1 MNNRD
6 FTKDV
11 IEAAIRVGLLLLLSY
26 FCFLIIKPFIAA
38 LLWGVII
45 AVAVFPLFVK
55 LKAVLG
61 DRNKLASTL
70 YTLIAL
76 AILIT
81 PTFFASN
88 SIIDSTSAISERHA
102 AGTLEIPP
110 PPDGVKDWPMI
121 GEDLYSLWSQSSSN
135 LDKMLER
142 YQPEIKAAGSK
153 LVAAAASIGGGIL
166 LFVLSI
172 IISGILVANASGSYQ
187 VTSRIFSRLINAE
200 HGQEYADLAK
210 NTIRSVAQGV
220 LGVAAIQAVLSA
232 IGMIVMSV
240 PGWGLW
246 SAIIL
251 VLAIAQLPPI
261 LVLGFVMAY
270 VFSVAD
276 TTPAVIFAIYCVII
290 SGSDGFLKPLFLGR
304 GMSTPMLVIL
314 LGAIGGMILSGIIGL
329 FVGAIILALGY
340 ELFMKWLN
348 EGQEAVEPSGSVSNA
363 E

>member
-26 FCFLIIKPFIAA
+26 WCFLIIKPFVVA
-38 LLWGVII
+38 LLWWVII
-45 AVAVFPLFVK
+45 AVAVFPLFAK
-55 LKAVLG
+55 LKAALG

-88 SIIDSTSAISERHA
+88 SIIDSSVAISERHA

-121 GEDLYSLWSQSSSN
+121 GEDLYSFWAQSSAN
-135 LDKMLER
+135 LDQMLER
-142 YQPEIKAAGSK
+142 YHPQIKEAGSK
-153 LVAAAASIGGGIL
+153 LVSAAASIGGGIL
-166 LFVLSI
+166 QFVLSI

-187 VTSRIFSRLINAE
+187 VTKQVFSRLISAE
-200 HGQEYADLAK
+200 HGLEYADLTK

-276 TTPAVIFAIYCVII
+276 TTPAVIFAIYCVIV
-290 SGSDGFLKPLFLGR
+290 SGSDGFLKPMFLGR

-348 EGQEAVEPSGSVSNA
+348 EGQEAAEPSGSVSNT

>member
-26 FCFLIIKPFIAA
+26 WCFLIIRPFMVA
-38 LLWGVII
+38 LLWGIII
-45 AVAVFPLFVK
+45 AVAVFPLFAK
-55 LKAVLG
+55 LKAALG

-88 SIIDSTSAISERHA
+88 SIIDSSAVISERHA
-102 AGTLEIPP
+102 AGTLDIPP
-110 PPDGVKDWPMI
+110 PSEGVKEWPMI
-121 GEDLYSLWSQSSSN
+121 GEDLYSFWAQASSN
-135 LDKMLER
+135 LDKMLKR
-142 YQPEIKAAGSK
+142 YQPEIKEAGSK
-153 LVAAAASIGGGIL
+153 LVAAAASIGAGIL
-166 LFVLSI
+166 QFVLSI
-172 IISGILVANASGSYQ
+172 IISGILVANASGSYR

-200 HGQEYADLAK
+200 HGQEYADLTK
-210 NTIRSVAQGV
+210 NTIRSVAVGV
-220 LGVAAIQAVLSA
+220 LGVATIQAVLSA
-232 IGMIVMSV
+232 IGMIVMNV

-246 SAIIL
+246 TAIIL
-251 VLAIAQLPPI
+251 VLAVAQLPPI

-276 TTPAVIFAIYCVII
+276 TTPAVIFAIYCVIV

-348 EGQEAVEPSGSVSNA
+348 EGQEAAEPSRSDFKA

>member
-6 FTKDV
+6 FTNDV
-11 IEAAIRVGLLLLLSY
+11 IEAAIRVGLLLLISY
-26 FCFLIIKPFIAA
+26 WCFLIVRPFIVA

-45 AVAVFPLFVK
+45 AVAVFPIFVK
-55 LKAVLG
+55 LKAMLG

-70 YTLIAL
+70 YTVIAL

-88 SIIDSTSAISERHA
+88 SIIDSTSAITERHA
-102 AGTLEIPP
+102 AGTLAIPP

-121 GEDLYSLWSQSSSN
+121 GENLYSLWSQASSN

-142 YQPEIKAAGSK
+142 YHPEIKEAGAK
-153 LVAAAASIGGGIL
+153 LVGAAASIGGSIL
-166 LFVLSI
+166 QFVLSI
-172 IISGILVANASGSYQ
+172 IISGVLVANAAGSYQ
-187 VTSRIFSRLINAE
+187 VTKQVFSRLISAE
-200 HGQEYADLAK
+200 HGLEYADLTK

-220 LGVAAIQAVLSA
+220 LGVAAIQAVFSA

-290 SGSDGFLKPLFLGR
+290 SGSDGFLKPMFLGR

-348 EGQEAVEPSGSVSNA
+348 EEQEAAEPSESVSGV

>member
-26 FCFLIIKPFIAA
+26 WCFLIIRPFIIA

-45 AVAVFPLFVK
+45 AVAVFPLFAK
-55 LKAVLG
+55 LKAALG

-88 SIIDSTSAISERHA
+88 SIIDSSAAISERHA
-102 AGTLEIPP
+102 AGTLDIPP
-110 PPDGVKDWPMI
+110 PPDGVKDWPLI
-121 GEDLYSLWSQSSSN
+121 GEDFYSLWAQSSSN

-142 YQPEIKAAGSK
+142 YHPEIKEAGSK

-276 TTPAVIFAIYCVII
+276 TTPAVIFAIYCVIV

-314 LGAIGGMILSGIIGL
+314 LGAIGGMLLSGIIGL

-348 EGQEAVEPSGSVSNA
+348 EGQEAAEPSRSDSN
-363 E
+363 EE

>member
-26 FCFLIIKPFIAA
+26 WCFLIIRPFIIA

-45 AVAVFPLFVK
+45 AVAVFPLFAK
-55 LKAVLG
+55 LKAALG

-88 SIIDSTSAISERHA
+88 SIIDSSAAISERHA
-102 AGTLEIPP
+102 AGTLDIPP
-110 PPDGVKDWPMI
+110 PPDGVKDWPLI
-121 GEDLYSLWSQSSSN
+121 GEDFYSLWAQSSSN

-142 YQPEIKAAGSK
+142 YHPEIKEAGSK

-276 TTPAVIFAIYCVII
+276 TTPAVIFAIYCVIV

-314 LGAIGGMILSGIIGL
+314 LGAIGGMLLSGIIGL

-348 EGQEAVEPSGSVSNA
+348 EEQEAAEPSRSDSNA

>member
-1 MNNRD
+1 MNNRE

-26 FCFLIIKPFIAA
+26 WCFLIIRPFIVA

-45 AVAVFPLFVK
+45 AVAVFPLFAK
-55 LKAVLG
+55 LKAALG

-88 SIIDSTSAISERHA
+88 SIIDSSAAISERHA

-110 PPDGVKDWPMI
+110 PPEGVKDWPMI
-121 GEDLYSLWSQSSSN
+121 GEDLYSFWAQSSAN
-135 LDKMLER
+135 LDLMLER
-142 YQPEIKAAGSK
+142 YHPQIKEAGSK
-153 LVAAAASIGGGIL
+153 LVSAAASIGGGIL
-166 LFVLSI
+166 QFVLSI
-172 IISGILVANASGSYQ
+172 IISGILVANAAGSYQ
-187 VTSRIFSRLINAE
+187 VTKQVFSRLISAE
-200 HGQEYADLAK
+200 HGLEYADLTK

-290 SGSDGFLKPLFLGR
+290 SGSDGFLKPMFLGR

-348 EGQEAVEPSGSVSNA
+348 EGQEAAEPSGSVSNT